1 MTKQKME
8 DEIWKAAEECFPEEM
23 CGFIVAKK
31 RKPKFVQCENIS
43 EDPNSFVINP
53 RDVIKA
59 ENIGKIITLV
69 HSHCNK
75 NPQPSQADLV
85 ECEKSMLPWLIVSLP
100 SRTKYE
106 FKPAGYEAPLI
117 GRTFS
122 HGVLDCYTL
131 LRDYYKKELGIIIPD
146 FERDYKW
153 WKKGENLYLDNF
165 SKAGF
170 IQVYDQRIHD
180 VLLLQMDSPVPNH
193 AAVLIEGGKIIHHID
208 GQLSCEHVYGGFWRK
223 NTWCTLR
230 HKDMMK

>member
-1 MTKQKME
+1 MITPEIKEQIKQ
-8 DEIWKAAEECFPEEM
+8 AAEESFPREM

-43 EDPNSFVINP
+43 EEPDSFVINP
-53 RDVIKA
+53 RDVINIEK
-59 ENIGKIITLV
+59 IGKIITLV

-85 ECEKSMLPWLIVSLP
+85 ECERSMIPWLIISLP
-100 SRTKYE
+100 TYQIYE
-106 FKPAGYEAPLI
+106 FEPDGYEAPLI
-117 GRTFS
+117 GRHFS

-131 LRDYYKKELGIIIPD
+131 LRDYYKRELGITIPD
-146 FERDYKW
+146 FQRDYKW
-153 WKKGENLYLDNF
+153 WKNGKNLYLDNF

-170 IQVYDQRIHD
+170 IKVYDQRIHD

-193 AAVLIEGGKIIHHID
+193 AAILIEGNKILHHID